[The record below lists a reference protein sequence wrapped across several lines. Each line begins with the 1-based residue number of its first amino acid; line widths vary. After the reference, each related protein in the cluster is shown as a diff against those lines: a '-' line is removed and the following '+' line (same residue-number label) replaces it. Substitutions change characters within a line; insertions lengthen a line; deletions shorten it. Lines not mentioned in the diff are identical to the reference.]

1 MTKTARDVMQTHVV
15 KVSEDDP
22 LSVVERLFFEEGIH
36 GAPVVDDDG
45 QVKGV
50 ISATDLL
57 RAVSEEHDISPSEP
71 AYFRED
77 LDFSHFSWGR
87 APEDFKERLN
97 ELTVADYMTN
107 GAVTV
112 RPDTEVTQIART
124 LRENQIHRVLVVED
138 GLLRGIVS
146 SFDLVALLESDSA
159 H

>member
-1 MTKTARDVMQTHVV
+1 MTKTARDVMQTYVV
-15 KVSEDDP
+15 KVSPDDP
-22 LSVVERLFFEEGIH
+22 LSTVERLFFEEGIH

-87 APEDFKERLN
+87 VPEDFKERLN

>member
-124 LRENQIHRVLVVED
+124 LRENLIHRVLVVED